1 MVLQNGIVMIR
12 KQLVSLTL
20 VPNARVMP
28 GVPLVVVMLA
38 MAVLLA
44 IMTNLLLMFLIY
56 SMLGM
61 TMGPV
66 LVMQTV
72 VKLS

>member
-1 MVLQNGIVMIR
+1 MVSQNGIVMIH

-20 VPNARVMP
+20 VPNARVML

-38 MAVLLA
+38 TVVLLA

-61 TMGPV
+61 TMEHV

>member
-1 MVLQNGIVMIR
+1 MVSQNGIVMIH

-20 VPNARVMP
+20 APNARVML

-38 MAVLLA
+38 TVVQLA

-61 TMGPV
+61 TMEHV